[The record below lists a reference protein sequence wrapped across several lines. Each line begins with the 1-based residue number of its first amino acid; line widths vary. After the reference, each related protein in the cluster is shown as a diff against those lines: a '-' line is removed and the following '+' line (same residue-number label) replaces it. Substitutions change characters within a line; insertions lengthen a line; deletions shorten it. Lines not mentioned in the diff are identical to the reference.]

1 MHVFLSYDSHDEAF
15 AEGLRRKLEA
25 LGINVWNPAIE
36 ILPGS
41 NWLLE
46 TGKALESANAVIF
59 LVTPHSVK
67 SKLWRHEVQYALGHI
82 RFEDRVFPISI
93 GRVYDVPWAIR
104 PITMAAGKRDAPKI
118 AETIA
123 ERLKPSS
130 RLEARQKR
138 KAAKS
143 QRVPAKSQLRA
154 RGSKSLAS
162 VNGRA
167 S

>member
-1 MHVFLSYDSHDEAF
+1 MVAMHVFLSYDSHDEAF
-15 AEGLRRKLEA
+15 AEGLRRKLEE
-25 LGINVWNPAIE
+25 LGVNVWNPAIE

-46 TGKALESANAVIF
+46 TGRALERANAVIF
-59 LVTPHSVK
+59 LVTAHSVK

-104 PITMAAGKRDAPKI
+104 PITMPAGKRDAPKI

-123 ERLKPSS
+123 ERLKS
-130 RLEARQKR
+130 RSRTLKAIQR
-138 KAAKS
+138 KKS
-143 QRVPAKSQLRA
+143 KYRLDQR
-154 RGSKSLAS
+154 KSLAS
-162 VNGRA
+162 
-167 S
+167 